1 MLSQTA
7 VQFCESIRRN
17 AANDS
22 LFLAPTQ
29 KQLAMMNI
37 QLNIDLGDWN
47 DRRMD
52 VLKFILRLPRLTS
65 TKQLTRHTVSVIIGE
80 ILDGKSKAELQEIAE
95 YVWSQSHQRTQSA
108 QVTVVP
114 G

>member
-1 MLSQTA
+1 MA

-22 LFLAPTQ
+22 LFLAPTP

-37 QLNIDLGDWN
+37 QLNADLGDWN
-47 DRRMD
+47 DQRVK
-52 VLKFILRLPRLTS
+52 VLSFILNLPHLTS

-80 ILDGKSKAELQEIAE
+80 ILDGKSKEIVREIAE
-95 YVWSQSHQRTQSA
+95 HVWSQSHPRTQPA
-108 QVTVVP
+108 QAAAVP

>member
-65 TKQLTRHTVSVIIGE
+65 TKQLTRHTCSVLIE
-80 ILDGKSKAELQEIAE
+80 ETLNGKSRDIIQEIAKE
-95 YVWSQSHQRTQSA
+95 VSYANIRAET
-108 QVTVVP
+108 
-114 G
+114 GI